1 MYFHQISL
9 APRSLLTLLL
19 WIFYVLLRNHS
30 DHFPPRNLSQKLD
43 DALIN
48 IPCESAHIVI
58 ANLLTLRPVEM
69 TGWRET
75 LRYPQNLARNTAKH
89 GCPTAYTMVPDS
101 DMIPIPGMATK
112 LHTFLSKAEQQECT
126 KCAYV
131 VPVYEI
137 KSTIGRD
144 VMPTDKT
151 ELMLLVERYFA
162 RRFHQTVYLL
172 NQLSSDLDRWRK
184 APSTKLFIWEHLIYF
199 SFRWEALPSKNETEA
214 AFEVT
219 KYLFKYEPIYI
230 ARAETPIFDERF
242 IGFGMTR
249 NTQSY
254 EMYLAGYK
262 FVVLNNLFLNHWGLQ
277 KRETRPHWRQ
287 LQHLLNNRLFK
298 GFAKELSARYNKY
311 EHSLIMFYEI
321 FSPELTQ
328 IERLRISSK
337 IEKLPYW

>member
-1 MYFHQISL
+1 MNIWC
-9 APRSLLTLLL
+9 LTSVIIL
-19 WIFYVLLRNHS
+19 
-30 DHFPPRNLSQKLD
+30 DHFPPKNLSQQLD

-58 ANLLTLRPVEM
+58 ANLLTIRPVEM

-89 GCPTAYTMVPDS
+89 GCPTQYTMVPDT
-101 DMIPIPGMATK
+101 DMIPIPNMSDN
-112 LHTFLSKAEQQECT
+112 LETFLAKPEQRKCD

-144 VMPTDKT
+144 VMPRDKQ

-172 NQLSSDLDRWRK
+172 NQLSSDLDRWADK
-184 APSTKLFIWEHLIYF
+184 FQQQNILFFI
-199 SFRWEALPSKNETEA
+199 FRWEALPALPTNNETEV

-219 KYLFKYEPIYI
+219 KYLFKYEPIYVG
-230 ARAETPIFDERF
+230 RAETPIFDERF

-254 EMYLAGYK
+254 EMFLAGYK
-262 FVVLNNLFLNHWGLQ
+262 FCVLNNLFLNHWGLQ

-298 GFAKELSARYNKY
+298 GFAKELTARYNKY
-311 EHSLIMFYEI
+311 GTYFPN
-321 FSPELTQ
+321 FFV
-328 IERLRISSK
+328 
-337 IEKLPYW
+337 